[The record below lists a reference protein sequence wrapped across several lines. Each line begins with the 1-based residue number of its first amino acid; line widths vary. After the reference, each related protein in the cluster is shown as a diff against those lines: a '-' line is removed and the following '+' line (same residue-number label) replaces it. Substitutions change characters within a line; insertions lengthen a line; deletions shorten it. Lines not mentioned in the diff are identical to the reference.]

1 MSATETSGTP
11 GTPENIVRDDLALG
25 ARLRVAELADV
36 QAMHRME
43 TTLFPADAWHID
55 MFLAEITHPTRTY
68 YLLEIPTKN
77 AAGDDPDAVTERY
90 FTDGED
96 TWLAIGYCGTMVVAD
111 TADVQTIGVLP
122 EYEGHGFG
130 RAMLEQMHARAS
142 ELGAERILLEVRAD
156 NPRAQRLYERN
167 GYRQIH
173 VRRRYYD
180 DGTDAIIM
188 ECAF

>member
-1 MSATETSGTP
+1 MSATE
-11 GTPENIVRDDLALG
+11 NIVRADLALG
-25 ARLRVAELADV
+25 ARLRVAELPDV

-43 TTLFPADAWHID
+43 ATLFPADAWHID
-55 MFLAEITHPTRTY
+55 MFLEELTHPTRTY
-68 YLLEIPTKN
+68 YMLELP
-77 AAGDDPDAVTERY
+77 AEDSGEGDWR
-90 FTDGED
+90 
-96 TWLAIGYCGTMVVAD
+96 AIGYCGTMVVAD

-130 RAMLEQMHARAS
+130 RAMLEQMHERAR

-167 GYRQIH
+167 GYRAIH

-188 ECAF
+188 ECVF

>member
-1 MSATETSGTP
+1 MSATE
-11 GTPENIVRDDLALG
+11 NIVRADLALG
-25 ARLRVAELADV
+25 ARLRVAELPDV

-43 TTLFPADAWHID
+43 ATLFPADAWHID
-55 MFLAEITHPTRTY
+55 MFLEELTHPTRTY
-68 YLLEIPTKN
+68 YMLELP
-77 AAGDDPDAVTERY
+77 AEDSGEGDWR
-90 FTDGED
+90 
-96 TWLAIGYCGTMVVAD
+96 AIGYCGTMVVAD

-130 RAMLEQMHARAS
+130 RAMLEQMHERAR

-167 GYRQIH
+167 GYRAIH
-173 VRRRYYD
+173 TRRRYYE

-188 ECAF
+188 ECVF

>member
-1 MSATETSGTP
+1 MSAT
-11 GTPENIVRDDLALG
+11 ENIVRDDLAQG
-25 ARLRVAELADV
+25 ARLRIAELADV
-36 QAMHRME
+36 QTMHRME

-55 MFLAEITHPTRTY
+55 MFLEELTHPTRTY
-68 YLLEIPTKN
+68 YMLELPGEN
-77 AAGDDPDAVTERY
+77 PESGEGDWR
-90 FTDGED
+90 
-96 TWLAIGYCGTMVVAD
+96 AIGYCGTMVVAD

-130 RAMLEQMHARAS
+130 RAMLEQMHERAR
-142 ELGAERILLEVRAD
+142 EQGAERILLEVRAD

-167 GYRQIH
+167 GYRAIH

-188 ECAF
+188 ECTF

>member
-1 MSATETSGTP
+1 MSATD
-11 GTPENIVRDDLALG
+11 NIVRDDLALNNLALNNLALG

-55 MFLAEITHPTRTY
+55 MFLEELTHPTRTY
-68 YLLEIPTKN
+68 YMLELPVEN
-77 AAGDDPDAVTERY
+77 PESDESGWR
-90 FTDGED
+90 
-96 TWLAIGYCGTMVVAD
+96 AIGYCGTMVVAD

-130 RAMLEQMHARAS
+130 RAMLEQMHERAR
-142 ELGAERILLEVRAD
+142 EQGAERILLEVRAD

-167 GYRQIH
+167 GCRAIH
-173 VRRRYYD
+173 VRRGYYD

-188 ECAF
+188 ECTF

>member
-1 MSATETSGTP
+1 MSATE
-11 GTPENIVRDDLALG
+11 NIVRADLALG
-25 ARLRVAELADV
+25 ARLRVAELPDV
-36 QAMHRME
+36 QTMHRME

-55 MFLAEITHPTRTY
+55 MFLEELTHPTRTY
-68 YLLEIPTKN
+68 YILELPAEN
-77 AAGDDPDAVTERY
+77 QENSEGGWR
-90 FTDGED
+90 
-96 TWLAIGYCGTMVVAD
+96 AIGYCGTMVVAD

-130 RAMLEQMHARAS
+130 RAMLEQMHERAR

-167 GYRQIH
+167 GYRAIH
-173 VRRRYYD
+173 TRRRYYE

>member
-1 MSATETSGTP
+1 MSATD
-11 GTPENIVRDDLALG
+11 NIVRDDLALNNLALNNLALNNLALG

-55 MFLAEITHPTRTY
+55 MFLEELTHPTRTY
-68 YLLEIPTKN
+68 YMLELPVEN
-77 AAGDDPDAVTERY
+77 PESDEGGWR
-90 FTDGED
+90 
-96 TWLAIGYCGTMVVAD
+96 AIGYCGTMVVAD

-130 RAMLEQMHARAS
+130 RVMLEQMHERAR
-142 ELGAERILLEVRAD
+142 EQGAERILLEVRAD

-167 GYRQIH
+167 GYRAIH
-173 VRRRYYD
+173 VRRGYYD

-188 ECAF
+188 ECTF

>member
-1 MSATETSGTP
+1 MSAT
-11 GTPENIVRDDLALG
+11 ENIVRDDLALNNLALNNLALG

-68 YLLEIPTKN
+68 YLLEIPAKN
-77 AAGDDPDAVTERY
+77 AVGDDSEAVTERY

-111 TADVQTIGVLP
+111 TADVQTIGVLRP
-122 EYEGHGFG
+122 G
-130 RAMLEQMHARAS
+130 HARADARES
-142 ELGAERILLEVRAD
+142 QRAGGRAHPAGGAC
-156 NPRAQRLYERN
+156 
-167 GYRQIH
+167 RQPA
-173 VRRRYYD
+173 RPAPLR
-180 DGTDAIIM
+180 T
-188 ECAF
+188 

>member
-1 MSATETSGTP
+1 MSATETSGIS

-25 ARLRVAELADV
+25 ARLRVAELPDV
-36 QAMHRME
+36 QAMHAME

-55 MFLAEITHPTRTY
+55 MFLEELTHPTRTY
-68 YLLEIPTKN
+68 YMLELPVEN
-77 AAGDDPDAVTERY
+77 PESSEGDWR
-90 FTDGED
+90 
-96 TWLAIGYCGTMVVAD
+96 AIGYCGTMVVAD

-130 RAMLEQMHARAS
+130 RAMLEQMHERAR

-167 GYRQIH
+167 GYRAIH
-173 VRRRYYD
+173 TRRGYYD

-188 ECAF
+188 ECTF

>member
-1 MSATETSGTP
+1 MSAAENSTENS
-11 GTPENIVRDDLALG
+11 ESIVRDGLAIG
-25 ARLRVAELADV
+25 ARLRVAELPDV
-36 QAMHRME
+36 QAMHAME

-68 YLLEIPTKN
+68 YLLEIPAKN
-77 AAGDDPDAVTERY
+77 AVGDDSEAVTERY

-130 RAMLEQMHARAS
+130 RAMLEQMHERAR
-142 ELGAERILLEVRAD
+142 EQGAERILLEVRAD
-156 NPRAQRLYERN
+156 NSRAQHLYERN

>member
-1 MSATETSGTP
+1 MSATD
-11 GTPENIVRDDLALG
+11 NIVRDDLALNNLALNNLALSNLALG

-43 TTLFPADAWHID
+43 TALFPADAWHID
-55 MFLAEITHPTRTY
+55 MFLEELIHPTRTY
-68 YLLEIPTKN
+68 YMLELPVEN
-77 AAGDDPDAVTERY
+77 PEGDEGSWRT
-90 FTDGED
+90 
-96 TWLAIGYCGTMVVAD
+96 IGYCGTMVVAD

-130 RAMLEQMHARAS
+130 RAMLEQMHERAR
-142 ELGAERILLEVRAD
+142 EQGAERILLEVRAD

-167 GYRQIH
+167 GYRAIH
-173 VRRRYYD
+173 VRRGYYD

-188 ECAF
+188 ECTF

>member
-1 MSATETSGTP
+1 MGAT
-11 GTPENIVRDDLALG
+11 ENIVRDGLAIG
-25 ARLRVAELADV
+25 ARLRVAELPDV
-36 QAMHRME
+36 QAMHAME

-68 YLLEIPTKN
+68 YLLEIPAKN
-77 AAGDDPDAVTERY
+77 AVGDDSEPVTERY

-130 RAMLEQMHARAS
+130 RAMLEQMHARAR

-167 GYRQIH
+167 GYRAIH
-173 VRRRYYD
+173 VRRRYYE
-180 DGTDAIIM
+180 DGTDATIM

>member
-1 MSATETSGTP
+1 MTTDVQLKSKE
-11 GTPENIVRDDLALG
+11 PEDGVFEPLALG
-25 ARLRVAELADV
+25 ARLRVAELPDV
-36 QAMHRME
+36 QAMHSME

-68 YLLEIPTKN
+68 YLLEIPAKN
-77 AAGDDPDAVTERY
+77 AVGSDSAVATERY

-96 TWLAIGYCGTMVVAD
+96 TWLAIGYCGTMVLAD

-130 RAMLEQMHARAS
+130 RTMLERMHARAR

-173 VRRRYYD
+173 VRRRYYE
-180 DGTDAIIM
+180 DGTDALIM
-188 ECAF
+188 ERAL

>member
-1 MSATETSGTP
+1 MSAAENSTENS
-11 GTPENIVRDDLALG
+11 ENIVRDGLAIG
-25 ARLRVAELADV
+25 ARLRVAELPDV
-36 QAMHRME
+36 QAMHAME

-68 YLLEIPTKN
+68 YLLEIPAKN
-77 AAGDDPDAVTERY
+77 AVGDDSEAVTERY

-130 RAMLEQMHARAS
+130 RAMLEQMYARAR

-167 GYRQIH
+167 GYHQIH

>member
-1 MSATETSGTP
+1 MSVTETPKNS
-11 GTPENIVRDDLALG
+11 ESVVRDDLALG

-55 MFLAEITHPTRTY
+55 MFLEELTHPTRTY
-68 YLLEIPTKN
+68 YMLELP
-77 AAGDDPDAVTERY
+77 AEGSEGDDGWR
-90 FTDGED
+90 
-96 TWLAIGYCGTMVVAD
+96 AIGYCGTMVVAD

-130 RAMLEQMHARAS
+130 RAMLEQMHERARVQ
-142 ELGAERILLEVRAD
+142 GAERILLEVRAD

-167 GYRQIH
+167 GYRAIH
-173 VRRRYYD
+173 VRRGYYD

-188 ECAF
+188 ECTF

>member
-1 MSATETSGTP
+1 MSAAENS
-11 GTPENIVRDDLALG
+11 ENIVRDDLALG

-43 TTLFPADAWHID
+43 TTLFPADAWHIE
-55 MFLAEITHPTRTY
+55 MFLEELTHPTRTY
-68 YLLEIPTKN
+68 YMLELPGEN
-77 AAGDDPDAVTERY
+77 PESGEGDWR
-90 FTDGED
+90 
-96 TWLAIGYCGTMVVAD
+96 AIGYCGTMVVAD

-130 RAMLEQMHARAS
+130 RAMLEQMHERAR
-142 ELGAERILLEVRAD
+142 EQGAERILLEVRAD
-156 NPRAQRLYERN
+156 NPRAQCLYERN
-167 GYRQIH
+167 GYRAIH
-173 VRRRYYD
+173 VRRGYYD

>member
-1 MSATETSGTP
+1 MSAA
-11 GTPENIVRDDLALG
+11 ENSENVVRDDLAQD

-55 MFLAEITHPTRTY
+55 MFLEELTHPTRTY
-68 YLLEIPTKN
+68 YMLEVPGEN
-77 AAGDDPDAVTERY
+77 PESGEGDWR
-90 FTDGED
+90 
-96 TWLAIGYCGTMVVAD
+96 AIGYCGTMVVAD

-130 RAMLEQMHARAS
+130 RAMLEQMHERAR

-167 GYRQIH
+167 GYRAIH
-173 VRRRYYD
+173 TRRGYYD

>member
-1 MSATETSGTP
+1 MSATD
-11 GTPENIVRDDLALG
+11 NIVRDDLALG

-55 MFLAEITHPTRTY
+55 MFLEELTHPTRTY
-68 YLLEIPTKN
+68 YMLELPVEN
-77 AAGDDPDAVTERY
+77 PEND
-90 FTDGED
+90 ED
-96 TWLAIGYCGTMVVAD
+96 NWRAIGYCGSMVVAD

-122 EYEGHGFG
+122 EYEGHGYG
-130 RAMLEQMHARAS
+130 RAMLEQMHERAR
-142 ELGAERILLEVRAD
+142 EQGAERILLEVRAD

-167 GYRQIH
+167 GYRAIH
-173 VRRRYYD
+173 VRRSYYD

-188 ECAF
+188 ECTF

>member
-1 MSATETSGTP
+1 MSATD
-11 GTPENIVRDDLALG
+11 NIVRDDLALNNLAMG

-43 TTLFPADAWHID
+43 TALFPADAWHID
-55 MFLAEITHPTRTY
+55 MFLEELTPPDPHPTTCSN
-68 YLLEIPTKN
+68 YLQK
-77 AAGDDPDAVTERY
+77 GS
-90 FTDGED
+90 ED
-96 TWLAIGYCGTMVVAD
+96 NESSWRAIGYCGTMVVAD

-130 RAMLEQMHARAS
+130 RAMLEQMHERAR
-142 ELGAERILLEVRAD
+142 EQGAERILLEVRAD

-167 GYRQIH
+167 GYRAIH
-173 VRRRYYD
+173 VRRGYYD

-188 ECAF
+188 ECTF